1 MTSPFSDRSM
11 ITDPERFFGR
21 KEQLRAIFNALAAP
35 KPQCVSIIGERRIG
49 RSSLL
54 KHIENTYSVDNNL
67 PHPDRY
73 WFAYLDL
80 SRDTCCTPHEF
91 YAEAAQAL
99 FGQPYETLTPHQFD
113 DLLIEVNP
121 ANRPR
126 YVLLL
131 DEFNALQRRREQFND
146 DFYDGLRARANNGDL
161 TFVLAT
167 HLPLH
172 EIAVQNNFSSTFFGI
187 FTPVFLKAFTLSEAR
202 DSVLRQTA
210 RPLDD
215 QDFLMIQKW
224 VNKSYHPLKLN
235 IAANLIWHAQPYPKY
250 NRLEIEY
257 QEQIAHAFGH
267 ATSELRRKREQQES
281 LHERRSSTKAF
292 IDWITG
298 GHPYMILVIL
308 VALILIPLLIYLGHV
323 ELQQL
328 IKAVI
333 PEAGSTP
340 TP

>member
-1 MTSPFSDRSM
+1 MNSPFSDRSM
-11 ITDPERFFGR
+11 ITDPTRFFGR
-21 KEQLRAIFNALAAP
+21 QAQLQAIFNALAAP

-54 KHIENTYSVDNNL
+54 KHVEQTYDKNNNL
-67 PHPDRY
+67 PQPDRY

-80 SRDTCCTPHEF
+80 SRDTCGTPYEF

-121 ANRPR
+121 VNPPR

-187 FTPVFLKAFTLSEAR
+187 FTPVFLKEFSYPEAR
-202 DSVLRQTA
+202 ASILRQTA
-210 RPLDD
+210 RPLRN
-215 QDFLMIQKW
+215 QDLSVIKEWLNQH
-224 VNKSYHPLKLN
+224 YHPLKIN
-235 IAANLIWHAQPYPKY
+235 IAANLIWHELPRPEYDV
-250 NRLEIEY
+250 LEFEY
-257 QEQIAHAFGH
+257 REQVAHAFGH
-267 ATSELRRKREQQES
+267 ATKALRSEKERQES
-281 LHERRSSTKAF
+281 LHKGWSSTKEF

-298 GHPYMILVIL
+298 GHPYMILVL
-308 VALILIPLLIYLGHV
+308 LLILLLMMFGYLT
-323 ELQQL
+323 LDTL
-328 IKAVI
+328 INAAI
-333 PEAGSTP
+333 QNAGSTP
-340 TP
+340 TAIPTP